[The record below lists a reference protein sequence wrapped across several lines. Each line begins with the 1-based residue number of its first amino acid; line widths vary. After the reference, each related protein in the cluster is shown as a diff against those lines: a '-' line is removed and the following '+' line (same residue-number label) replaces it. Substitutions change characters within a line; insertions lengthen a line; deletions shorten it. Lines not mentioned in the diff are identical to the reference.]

1 MKQQY
6 ADSIAAVLR
15 PLAPEGRLFDADVA
29 LINQLAGQW
38 DARRPRAHPPKAAPP
53 LPAQP
58 IEAIRLTAR
67 TAAELVGH
75 EAIVLE
81 WYLDSE
87 KVGTWGV
94 GVTNSSGHG
103 VDRYKDNPQ
112 TIGRC
117 LEIYLWLLNT
127 NYIPDVR
134 DAFAGC
140 KLTEAQFAAALSFH
154 YNTGAIERTD
164 WVKLFKAGK
173 MQAARDFL
181 ETHYLNGGALTERR
195 AKEAA
200 LFFDGEWSGDGT
212 ARVIPV
218 SKPSYQPNF
227 RRGERVQI
235 LGMLQTLLPTG

>member
-6 ADSIAAVLR
+6 ADGIAAVLR
-15 PLAPEGRLFDADVA
+15 PIAPDQKLYDPDVA
-29 LINQLAGQW
+29 LIDRLAMQW
-38 DARRPRAHPPKAAPP
+38 AARSPYADTPKLPPSSLTAAPV
-53 LPAQP
+53 
-58 IEAIRLTAR
+58 EDVRLTAR
-67 TAAELVGH
+67 AAAELVGH

-81 WYLDSE
+81 WYRDSE
-87 KVGTWGV
+87 NVGTWGI
-94 GVTNSSGHG
+94 GVTNNSGHR

-117 LEIYLWLLNT
+117 LEIYVWLLNS

-173 MQAARDFL
+173 LAEARDFL
-181 ETHYLNGGALTERR
+181 ETHYLNGGDLTERR

-200 LFFDGEWSGDGT
+200 LFFDGQWSGDGT

-227 RRGERVQI
+227 RRGERIQI
-235 LGMLQTLLPTG
+235 LGMLQALLP

>member
-6 ADSIAAVLR
+6 ADGIAAILR
-15 PLAPEGRLFDADVA
+15 PIAPDQKLYDPDVA
-29 LINQLAGQW
+29 LIDRLAAQW
-38 DARRPRAHPPKAAPP
+38 AARSPHADPPKLAPP
-53 LPAQP
+53 SPLALP
-58 IEAIRLTAR
+58 IEEIRLTAR

-81 WYLDSE
+81 WYRDSE
-87 KVGTWGV
+87 NVGTWGI
-94 GVTNSSGHG
+94 GVTNASGHR

-112 TIGRC
+112 TIAHC
-117 LEIYLWLLNT
+117 LEIYVWLLQT

-140 KLTEAQFAAALSFH
+140 RLTEAQFAAALSFH

-164 WVKLFKAGK
+164 WVKLFKTGK
-173 MQAARDFL
+173 TKAARDFL
-181 ETHYLNGGALTERR
+181 ESHYLNGGDLTERR

-200 LFFDGEWSGDGT
+200 LFFDGVWSGDGT

-218 SKPSYQPNF
+218 AKPSYQPAF

-235 LGMLQTLLPTG
+235 LGMLQAMLP